1 MVPIDNVAAAP
12 MPVAEKPVTV
22 SPVLPAVEPEAAG
35 NATQTS
41 KKGTRGEDP
50 QGNA

>member
-1 MVPIDNVAAAP
+1 MVPIENVAAAP
-12 MPVAEKPVTV
+12 LPVAEKPVPV
-22 SPVLPAVEPEAAG
+22 SPVLPAAAPEAAG
-35 NATQTS
+35 NATQTG